1 MKKEGYN
8 KLYPTQEEAFK
19 AGALNNGNLV
29 LSCPTASGK
38 TLVAEICIVDA
49 LLKKGG
55 KAVYLLPL
63 RALAS
68 EKYEDFKKYK
78 SLGLKVALTSG
89 DLDTADPHL
98 ARYDII
104 IATNEKMDSLI
115 RHNVNWLREIKVIV
129 VDEIHVINDPSRGV
143 TLEILIAKLRRVAPH
158 AKILALSATISN
170 SSEIAEWLNA
180 KLVENDWRPVP
191 LKEGVLL
198 NDEITFNTGESKLLK
213 KVFEDEIL
221 DLTVETLKENGQ
233 VLIFT
238 NTRKSTITLS
248 KKISKVIE
256 PLLKKNEKKNLERLA
271 DSLLKSREQTNLG
284 LTLSE
289 TIRRGAA
296 FHNAGLPYEYRRIV
310 EEGFKNNLIKVVV
323 ATPTLSAGL
332 NMPARRVI
340 IKDYRR
346 YDIGLGY
353 TPISV
358 LEIKQMAG
366 RAGRPKYDEI
376 GEAVLIAHDK
386 REFEFLMTN
395 YVFGEP
401 ERIWSKLATEPAL
414 RTHILSSIAT
424 KFTETY
430 EELIDFLKETF
441 YAKQYSYEIIKGVTE
456 KIINY
461 LAEEEMIV
469 IKQNTFKPTLF
480 GKRISEL
487 YIDPK
492 SGEIIKD
499 ALFTSHNKNITEFS
513 FLHLIAHTPDMEPLY
528 LRRKDYEELEIIADA
543 VRDEILVEIPDKWEN
558 VYAYEFF
565 LSEIKTASLI
575 NDWINEESEEKIE
588 EKYDIGA
595 GDLQRIVE
603 TAEWLI
609 HACYE
614 IAKLFKYDWMLPK
627 LLTLEKRISKGVKEE
642 LLELAKLKGVGRVRA
657 RALFNAGY
665 KTIMDLKKTEIS
677 ELVKIPL
684 IGPGVA
690 KKILEQI
697 GGVIDRETW
706 RKLSTGDREKQ
717 LNLENYRE

>member
-1 MKKEGYN
+1 MKKEGY
-8 KLYPTQEEAFK
+8 KTLYPTQEEAFK
-19 AGALNNGNLV
+19 MGALTDENLV

-38 TLVAEICIVDA
+38 TLVAEICIINT
-49 LLKKGG
+49 LMKKSG
-55 KAVYLLPL
+55 KAIYLLPL

-68 EKYEDFKKYK
+68 EKYEDFKKYS
-78 SLGLKVALTSG
+78 SLGFKVALTSG
-89 DLDTADPHL
+89 DLDSSDPYL
-98 ARYDII
+98 SRYDII

-115 RHNVNWLREIKVIV
+115 RHNASWLREIRVIV

-143 TLEILIAKLRRVAPH
+143 TLEITIAKLRRIAPH

-180 KLVENDWRPVP
+180 KLVESDWRPIP

-198 NDEITFNTGESKLLK
+198 NDEITFNTGESKFLK
-213 KVFEDEIL
+213 KIFEDELL
-221 DLTVETLKENGQ
+221 DLTSETIKENGQ

-248 KKISKVIE
+248 KKICKVVDH
-256 PLLKKNEKKNLERLA
+256 LLKKNEKKNLERLA

-284 LTLSE
+284 RVLSE
-289 TIRRGAA
+289 TIRRGVA

-310 EEGFKNNLIKVVV
+310 EEGFKRTQVKVVV

-346 YDIGLGY
+346 YDTGLGY
-353 TPISV
+353 IPISV

-424 KFTETY
+424 NFTETY

-461 LAEEEMIV
+461 LTEEEMIL
-469 IKQNTFKPTLF
+469 IKQNVFKATPF
-480 GKRISEL
+480 GKKISEL

-499 ALFTSHNKNITEFS
+499 ALFTSHNRYITEFS
-513 FLHLIAHTPDMEPLY
+513 FLHLISHTPDMEPLY
-528 LRRKDYEELEIIADA
+528 LRRKDYEELEILADS
-543 VRDEILVEIPDKWEN
+543 VKDEILVEIPDKWEN
-558 VYAYEFF
+558 TYGYEFF
-565 LSEIKTASLI
+565 LSEVKTASLI

-588 EKYDIGA
+588 EKYDIGS

-614 IAKLFKYDWMLPK
+614 IAKLFKYDWMIPK

-657 RALFNAGY
+657 RVLFNAGY
-665 KTIMDLKKTEIS
+665 KTIIDLKKARIN

-684 IGPGVA
+684 IGSNIA
-690 KKILEQI
+690 KKILEQV
-697 GGVIDRETW
+697 GGAINRETW
-706 RKLSTGDREKQ
+706 RKLSSEEREKQ
-717 LNLENYRE
+717 LNLEKYQK